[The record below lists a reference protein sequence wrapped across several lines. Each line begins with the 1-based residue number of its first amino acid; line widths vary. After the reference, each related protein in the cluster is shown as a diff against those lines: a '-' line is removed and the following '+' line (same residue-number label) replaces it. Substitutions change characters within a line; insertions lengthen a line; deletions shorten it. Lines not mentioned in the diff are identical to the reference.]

1 MNKFNLIVALTY
13 SALIIY
19 LGLSE
24 SDSISFSN
32 FRINDKLAHLL
43 SYLFFYFLWQNFF
56 VSWFNDKALT
66 NLFVFALTFGILI
79 ELGQKY
85 LTLTRSAEFL
95 DVVFNLIGILLV
107 HIYFNLKKKKDLKL

>member
-1 MNKFNLIVALTY
+1 VNRFNLIFALTY

-24 SDSISFSN
+24 SDQILIYN
-32 FRINDKLAHLL
+32 FQIKDKLAHLL
-43 SYLFFYFLWQNFF
+43 CYLVFYLLWKNTF
-56 VSWFNDKALT
+56 VNWFNGKALT
-66 NLFVFALTFGILI
+66 YLFVFALTFGILI

-107 HIYFNLKKKKDLKL
+107 HIYFNLKKRKI